1 MKLQDKINT
10 LEADILLK
18 RARLE
23 SLVFSEKQGV
33 KRYRG
38 TFAIAVPA
46 LVLGLSL
53 SRAKPILGIVFAS
66 ALRLAIRFGATALRG
81 R

>member
-1 MKLQDKINT
+1 MNLQDKIVA
-10 LEADILLK
+10 LEADVSLK

-23 SLVFSEKQGV
+23 SLVFSEKKGV

-38 TFAIAVPA
+38 IFAVIVPA

-53 SRAKPILGIVFAS
+53 SRAKPILGVAFAS
-66 ALRLAIRFGATALRG
+66 ALRLAIRFGARALRG